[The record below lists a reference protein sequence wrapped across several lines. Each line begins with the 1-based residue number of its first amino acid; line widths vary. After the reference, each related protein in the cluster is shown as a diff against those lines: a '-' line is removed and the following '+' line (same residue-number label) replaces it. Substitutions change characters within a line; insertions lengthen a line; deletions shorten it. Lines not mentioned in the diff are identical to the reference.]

1 MKRFAVLA
9 LFVALAGCSSAPT
22 TPPKP
27 DASGEV
33 SVRCSS
39 SPSIITLGDC
49 ETKARQ
55 ACGGGPVTELSR
67 GFGPRLGGDVDIF
80 ARYRCT
86 GP

>member
-1 MKRFAVLA
+1 MKAFSTL
-9 LFVALAGCSSAPT
+9 VALAVLTGCSSAPT
-22 TPPKP
+22 APPKP
-27 DASGEV
+27 DANGEV
-33 SVRCSS
+33 SVRCAS

-55 ACGGGPVTELSR
+55 ACGGPVTEVSR